1 MIRHALGALV
11 LLASASWAVMPDPS
25 ASADPDL
32 VLGEQAVRAARYD
45 AGIPYLRAA
54 LTRAPDEPDIHVY
67 LALALRQTG
76 AAEAAAQHYAT
87 ALRLDPAHKG
97 ALAYQGVLLL
107 HTGDRAGAE
116 ANLDRLRGLCP
127 SGCNER
133 DELARELARTAAR

>member
-1 MIRHALGALV
+1 MIRHALFGLV
-11 LLASASWAVMPDPS
+11 LLASGAAAVMPDPS

-76 AAEAAAQHYAT
+76 AVADAAQHYAT
-87 ALRLDPAHKG
+87 ALRLDPDHKG
-97 ALAYQGVLLL
+97 ALAYQGVLLTA
-107 HTGDRAGAE
+107 TGDRAGAE
-116 ANLDRLRGLCP
+116 RNLERLRALCP
-127 SGCNER
+127 NGCNER